1 VDDLLNTKITSPV
14 TIAGLGENPI
24 VLKEVVQPE
33 TITTDAVAQRTDRLP
48 VIYVTGILGDL
59 SLTEAV
65 RKSEEIIATMNI
77 PPGYHIRVGGLQDV
91 ISESIGELTLALI
104 LAVALVYLVMAA
116 QFESFLQPFII
127 MFTIP
132 LALIGALAGL
142 WAVGGSLGI
151 MSIIGMIALAGIVV
165 NNAIVLVDYINL
177 RRRQNPELP
186 VREAILEACQ
196 VRLRPI
202 LMTAITTIFGLLPVA
217 IGFGVGA
224 EFQRPL
230 AATIMGGM
238 VSSTLLT
245 LFVIPTVYEFFANL
259 ERKPKKQAQHQAV

>member
-1 VDDLLNTKITSPV
+1 MCI
-14 TIAGLGENPI
+14 
-24 VLKEVVQPE
+24 
-33 TITTDAVAQRTDRLP
+33 RDR
-48 VIYVTGILGDL
+48 
-59 SLTEAV
+59 
-65 RKSEEIIATMNI
+65 
-77 PPGYHIRVGGLQDV
+77 
-91 ISESIGELTLALI
+91 
-104 LAVALVYLVMAA
+104 ALVYLVMAA